1 MDVFDLDI
9 KFDIMNFN
17 YFIKYCKY
25 FDLGIFNLGVEVK
38 NWIVREYKINY
49 VENVV
54 LLNLKLCKEYVF

>member
-9 KFDIMNFN
+9 KFG
-17 YFIKYCKY
+17 IKYYLIKNCKY
-25 FDLGIFNLGVEVK
+25 FDLGILNLGVEVI

-54 LLNLKLCKEYVF
+54 LWNLKLCKDYLF